1 MRVSRGELLWSDG
14 RDRHAAPRS
23 CEDRTVERIAF
34 LFPGQGSQRVGMGK
48 DLYENSAAVR
58 EIYERASESIGV
70 DLAEL
75 CFEGPEDELTKTV
88 NAQPALLVT
97 SAAALS
103 LILERDIVPWA
114 AAGHSLGE
122 YSALVAS
129 RSLTLEDAVRAVR
142 ERGRLMYEAGLE
154 RPGTMAAVVGL
165 SEDELDDILR
175 KVRAVGVAQL
185 ANLNSPTQMVI
196 SGERE
201 AVERACELAVEKG
214 AKRVVPLKVSGAFHS
229 GLVESARAG
238 MALFLADLA
247 IDPPQCTF
255 VANVT
260 GGALTRPE
268 EIRKNLVAQI
278 VRPVRWV
285 ECMRALSNRRV
296 ALAIEVGPGNVLR
309 GLARTIDPGV
319 RTMGAG
325 TMEEID
331 KLAAVVGAGQAAG
344 SPPAGGHS

>member
-1 MRVSRGELLWSDG
+1 
-14 RDRHAAPRS
+14 
-23 CEDRTVERIAF
+23 
-34 LFPGQGSQRVGMGK
+34 MGK
-48 DLYENSAAVR
+48 DLYDNSADVR
-58 EIYERASESIGV
+58 EIYERASESIDV
-70 DLAEL
+70 DLAAL

-97 SAAALS
+97 SVAALS
-103 LILERDIVPWA
+103 LILARDIVPWA

-129 RSLTLEDAVRAVR
+129 RSVALEDAVRAVR

-154 RPGTMAAVVGL
+154 RPGTMAAIVGM
-165 SEDELDDILR
+165 SESDLEDLLR
-175 KVRAVGVAQL
+175 KVRTAGVAQL
-185 ANLNSPTQMVI
+185 ANLNSPTQIVI
-196 SGERE
+196 SGETE
-201 AVERACELAVEKG
+201 AIGKACELAVEKG

-229 GLVESARAG
+229 ELLESARAG
-238 MALFLADLA
+238 MEAFLADVP
-247 IDPPQCTF
+247 IEPPQCIF

-278 VRPVRWV
+278 VKPVRWV
-285 ECMRALSNRRV
+285 DCMKALSNRKA

-309 GLARTIDPGV
+309 GLARKIDPDV

-325 TMEEID
+325 TIEEID
-331 KLAAVVGAGQAAG
+331 RLAAALATSQ
-344 SPPAGGHS
+344 PAGGRP